1 MSNNN
6 NNNNNNINSTITL
19 GDILDQ
25 TNMGT
30 TTSSTYL
37 EDILTQSMTSTCIS
51 TGAGGSGSIYTID
64 GNSNM
69 PTWSDWNSVKPTTRI
84 EANDIVI
91 GDRSLTETLDKL
103 EKRLAVFRPN
113 PELESRW
120 DELRDLRERYL
131 ELEQD
136 ILEKEKIMRTLSR

>member
-6 NNNNNNINSTITL
+6 NNNNSTITL
-19 GDILDQ
+19 GDILDH

-37 EDILTQSMTSTCIS
+37 EDILTQSMPGTCIS
-51 TGAGGSGSIYTID
+51 IGSGGAGGSGSIYTIN
-64 GNSNM
+64 GNSNI
-69 PTWSDWNSVKPTTRI
+69 PTWGDWNSVKPTTRI

-91 GDRSLTETLDKL
+91 GGRSLTETLDKL

-120 DELRDLRERYL
+120 DELRELRERYL